1 MTQLRTEEF
10 TVNMGPHHPSTH
22 GVCRLLLTMDGE
34 RVVHIEPYIGY
45 LHRALEKICENR
57 TYPQCIP
64 ILDRFEY
71 VTAMSCNYVFA
82 LAAERLAGIQVPDR
96 AEYLRVIMLELNRM
110 ASHLLCTAPPRSTW
124 ALSRHSC
131 TVSVNGN

>member
-1 MTQLRTEEF
+1 MSKLRTEEF
-10 TVNMGPHHPSTH
+10 VVNMGPHHPSTH

-34 RVVHIEPYIGY
+34 RVVKIEPVIGY
-45 LHRALEKICENR
+45 LHRAIEKICENR

-82 LAAERLAGIQVPDR
+82 LAAERLAGFR
-96 AEYLRVIMLELNRM
+96 CRSGRNTF
-110 ASHLLCTAPPRSTW
+110 AS
-124 ALSRHSC
+124 SC
-131 TVSVNGN
+131 SN

>member
-1 MTQLRTEEF
+1 MTALRTEEF
-10 TVNMGPHHPSTH
+10 VVNMGPHHPSTH

-34 RVVHIEPYIGY
+34 RVMKIEPYIGY

-82 LAAERLAGIQVPDR
+82 LAAERLAAIQVPER
-96 AEYLRVIMLELNRM
+96 AEYLRVIMLELNRI
-110 ASHLLCTAPPRSTW
+110 A
-124 ALSRHSC
+124 
-131 TVSVNGN
+131 